1 MSTFFLRFLFDR
13 LTQYL
18 GANTLSTGH
27 EGQNQEARRV
37 STGDWRLPS
46 LEGPQTSVILI
57 LTNKAQEWWGFC
69 ISNNLSWVLSQY
81 YWPGVRQLYT
91 IACCCVQQ
99 PTTSKWMIFFVYN
112 EFLWMPASQW
122 QNCQNGRDKRPHENL
137 KPKLCVDAK
146 VTRCRPLLTTQRL
159 KSLLPESYRIV
170 DRFPGSKE
178 IKCKVWTRSYP

>member
-1 MSTFFLRFLFDR
+1 MSTFFFKFLFDR

-27 EGQNQEARRV
+27 EGQNQEARRLE
-37 STGDWRLPS
+37 TGDSPPSRAPRL
-46 LEGPQTSVILI
+46 LL
-57 LTNKAQEWWGFC
+57 
-69 ISNNLSWVLSQY
+69 
-81 YWPGVRQLYT
+81 YWFWQIKLKSDEAFAY
-91 IACCCVQQ
+91 Q
-99 PTTSKWMIFFVYN
+99 TTSPEYWVNTIDQAWDSCIPLHVVVFKNPPPPNEWPFCVFN
-112 EFLWMPASQW
+112 EFLWMPASQR
-122 QNCQNGRDKRPHENL
+122 QNYQHGRDKRPHENL

-146 VTRCRPLLTTQRL
+146 VTRSQPLLTTQRL